1 MWSRSGVLGAVV
13 LALAGGLAAA
23 RADAR
28 TIDGLAIDSAALGRK
43 LHYAVW
49 LPDRLDGRPL
59 PVLYLLH
66 GTGGNQDDWLRYGD
80 IAATMQHLV
89 DDGTVPP
96 MLVVMPDGGDSWYV
110 DGANGTAPGAD
121 GGSAGQRWASA
132 FIDELVPEIDRRF
145 PTLQDRHD
153 RAIAGLSMGGYGAV
167 VLALQHPDLFGVA
180 GSMSG
185 ALYRPD
191 ETLGDDDIAEFKGAF
206 GEPFDPDRLAENSPF
221 ELLAALDPADAPAI
235 YLSSGSSDQY
245 GLEENTVLF
254 YVEAKHAGLPVEL
267 RVVHGGH
274 DWDYWRRDLPHLLE
288 FFTEHLR
295 EVDAH
300 G

>member
-1 MWSRSGVLGAVV
+1 MRSRSGVLGAMA
-13 LALAGGLAAA
+13 LALVGSGLVAD

-28 TIDGLAIDSAALGRK
+28 TIDGLEIDSAALGRK
-43 LHYAVW
+43 LRYAVW
-49 LPDRLDGRPL
+49 LPDELDGRPL

-66 GTGGNQDDWLRYGD
+66 GTGGDQDDWLRYGD
-80 IAATMQHLV
+80 IARTMQRLV

-110 DGANGTAPGAD
+110 DAATPA
-121 GGSAGQRWASA
+121 GSDDAAAGQRWASA

-145 PTLQDRHD
+145 ATLQDRRD

-191 ETLGDDDIAEFKGAF
+191 ETLGDADIAEFKGAF
-206 GEPFDPDRLAENSPF
+206 GEPFDPGRLAENSPF